1 MSPLVRL
8 HPPNTNG
15 FFEENASWAYLPCLD
30 DIDYYKGGHVN
41 ELQTV
46 SEMLKLAARL
56 SEIVSEMQERKQSML
71 AEMNREAA

>member
-1 MSPLVRL
+1 M
-8 HPPNTNG
+8 N
-15 FFEENASWAYLPCLD
+15 
-30 DIDYYKGGHVN
+30 K
-41 ELQTV
+41 LQTV